1 MTEEF
6 ENDTKVSKEE
16 KKIKRFIDQGIDN
29 LSDTVGESI
38 EGIPLSLTDYFPKIK
53 KLIIKLIDREESD
66 EIKMT
71 NGSGEIFKFNR
82 TSHDIYLT
90 AIKF

>member
-53 KLIIKLIDREESD
+53 KI
-66 EIKMT
+66 
-71 NGSGEIFKFNR
+71 N
-82 TSHDIYLT
+82 Y
-90 AIKF
+90 

>member
-1 MTEEF
+1 MTEF
-6 ENDTKVSKEE
+6 ENETKVSKEE

-29 LSDTVGESI
+29 LSDTVGEGI

-71 NGSGEIFKFNR
+71 NESGEVFKFNR